1 MLRANTTLQT
11 ATGDLNVGSVD
22 GAFALA
28 LNSGGS
34 TRITGTIGGGT
45 PLTSLTTD
53 NNAAA
58 PEVIKPIRIMSR
70 DERLALDK
78 EKHDKTVVRLPAYDV
93 VKDDPV
99 MYAHASRVFH
109 LESNPGNARAMVQAH
124 GERDVWLLCIRWRR

>member
-1 MLRANTTLQT
+1 MAQEDKT
-11 ATGDLNVGSVD
+11 AC
-22 GAFALA
+22 A
-28 LNSGGS
+28 
-34 TRITGTIGGGT
+34 
-45 PLTSLTTD
+45 TD
-53 NNAAA
+53 NNAVA

-70 DERLALDK
+70 EERLALAK

-124 GERDVWLLCIRWRR
+124 GERDVWLNPPPLPLAMDEMDGVYDMNYARAPHPSYGKAKSRPGT